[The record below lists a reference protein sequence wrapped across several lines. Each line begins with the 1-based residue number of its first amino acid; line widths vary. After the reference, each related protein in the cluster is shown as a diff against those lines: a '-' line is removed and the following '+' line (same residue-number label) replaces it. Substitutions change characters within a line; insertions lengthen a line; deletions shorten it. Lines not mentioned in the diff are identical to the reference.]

1 MKTISK
7 EYVSPLVSEIM
18 TVLSHEAEVHVV
30 SEVSK
35 IQENDSFFYIQT
47 LGSVHLLI
55 LKRWTSGRYI

>member
-1 MKTISK
+1 M
-7 EYVSPLVSEIM
+7 SPLVSEIM